1 MPAVRRAEARDL
13 DGVVALWSALMHHHA
28 GFDSHYRVAQRA
40 EEPWRK
46 FLAGHLSRRDAAVFV
61 CCEGGGPDGFSMV
74 HLSRG
79 PPVLPDR
86 LRAEITDLFVRPELR
101 RRGSGR
107 DLVEAATQWARS
119 RGVARLEIRVHAR
132 NREGQAFWRALGFA
146 DFVDVLERRL

>member
-86 LRAEITDLFVRPELR
+86 LRAEITDLNAKLSASPESSPSPQPAP
-101 RRGSGR
+101 GASWNPTGTWNST
-107 DLVEAATQWARS
+107 VH
-119 RGVARLEIRVHAR
+119 GIRLYMV
-132 NREGQAFWRALGFA
+132 F
-146 DFVDVLERRL
+146 DCT